1 MDIQTI
7 TPEEIQKL
15 INHRNKGRLATK
27 AWKEKHPDYNKNYSR
42 EYNKPYFDAMKQQ
55 KVFCDC
61 CQVEVKKIS
70 YSNHVKGK
78 RHIAKA
84 SVVASVPPTWVETG
98 DVSL

>member
-7 TPEEIQKL
+7 TSEEIQKL
-15 INHRNKGRLATK
+15 INRRDKGRQATK
-27 AWKEKHPDYNKNYSR
+27 AWKDKHPDYNKNYSR

-61 CQVEVKKIS
+61 CQVEIKTIS

-84 SVVASVPPTWVETG
+84 SAVDSVPQTWVDTTT
-98 DVSL
+98 V